1 MTDNRLLMVLP
12 FAVSLV
18 ACAGEVRRDAPIG
31 SPRTVEASVPAAA
44 RLEISLPPGEAVIE
58 GGSGDALKARMDVRC
73 HDATGS
79 CADRAARMHWVI
91 DSSDSAVKLTATPES
106 MLAYRDTDTTTHVWV
121 PDDRV
126 LLVNMS
132 AGDLEI
138 TRVSGCLEVH
148 VEAGDVSIEVPT
160 ASVHT
165 AWLDAN
171 VGDASL
177 ALNGDTIEGHRR
189 LLVGAEVDWQEGSGA
204 CALSVDLGAG
214 DIQATL
220 Y

>member
-1 MTDNRLLMVLP
+1 MVDKRLLMVLL
-12 FAVSLV
+12 FAVSLA
-18 ACAGEVRRDAPIG
+18 ACAGEVRRDVPIG
-31 SPRTVEASVPAAA
+31 SPRTLEVSVPEAA

-58 GGSGDALKARMDVRC
+58 GGSGSTLKAEMDVRC
-73 HDATGS
+73 HEATGS
-79 CADRAARMHWVI
+79 CADRAGKMRWLL

-106 MLAYRDTDTTTHVWV
+106 MMAYRDTETTTRVWV
-121 PDDRV
+121 PDNRV

-132 AGDLEI
+132 AGDLSI
-138 TRVSGCLEVH
+138 ARVSGCLEVH
-148 VEAGDVSIEVPT
+148 VKAGDVSVEAPM

-171 VGDASL
+171 FGDASL
-177 ALNGDTIEGHRR
+177 ALKDDTLEGHRR
-189 LLVGAEVDWQEGSGA
+189 LLVGAEVDWKEGSGA